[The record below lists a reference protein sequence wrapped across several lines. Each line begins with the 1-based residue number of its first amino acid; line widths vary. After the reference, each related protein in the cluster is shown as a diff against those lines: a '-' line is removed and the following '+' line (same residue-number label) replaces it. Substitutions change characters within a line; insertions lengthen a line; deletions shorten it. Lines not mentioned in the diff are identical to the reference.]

1 MKKFKIKNREV
12 GDNFPPL
19 IIAEIGIN
27 HNGSIDKAIHLADKA
42 IDAGAEVIKHQTHI
56 AEEEMSSEAKKIIPL
71 NSDRP
76 IFDLIKDCS
85 LSEKNELKLMKHIQS
100 KKKNFY

>member
-42 IDAGAEVIKHQTHI
+42 IDAGAE
-56 AEEEMSSEAKKIIPL
+56 L
-71 NSDRP
+71 
-76 IFDLIKDCS
+76 
-85 LSEKNELKLMKHIQS
+85 
-100 KKKNFY
+100 

>member
-1 MKKFKIKNREV
+1 
-12 GDNFPPL
+12 
-19 IIAEIGIN
+19 
-27 HNGSIDKAIHLADKA
+27 
-42 IDAGAEVIKHQTHI
+42 
-56 AEEEMSSEAKKIIPL
+56 MSSEAKKIIPL

-100 KKKNFY
+100 KKFLLVLLSKSAADRLARFKVPAFKIGSGEVIILSL